1 MSNVCVGMGS
11 YFPEQVLTNAQL
23 EQRCGSFDAKAK
35 GCSLDAWVKRM
46 HGASTRHRS
55 APGEATSD
63 LAVRA
68 AKRALEDAGRDIRDV
83 DLIVMATITGDER
96 WPQTAA
102 AVQRQLGG
110 RARCLQLN
118 SACSGFIDAMMVANS
133 MMDAGASALALILT
147 AECFTGLFHADD
159 FLPHSV
165 FGDGAGALVLERRSD
180 LTDYGMRCF
189 VTGSDGDL
197 GDYIIAQAGGSKR
210 PITAERLAAGEHYIR
225 LRFSEIGVW
234 ALDRFAHCARE
245 AVRRAGL
252 TPADIKCV
260 VPHQASAKLVDR
272 LAHTLELPREMFV
285 LTYPELGNTSSAS
298 IPTALERAVQQHR
311 VADGD
316 WILMPAAGSGM
327 AWGAMVYRWFDYRGE
342 RASRAA
348 ASC

>member
-1 MSNVCVGMGS
+1 MSNVYVGMGS

-23 EQRCGSFDAKAK
+23 EKLCGSFDAQAK

-63 LAVRA
+63 MALRA
-68 AKRALEDAGRDIRDV
+68 AQRALDDAGLDMRDV
-83 DLIVMATITGDER
+83 DLIVMATITGDQR

-102 AVQRQLGG
+102 AVQRALGG
-110 RARCLQLN
+110 SRARCLQLN

-133 MMDAGASALALILT
+133 LLSSGASELALILT
-147 AECFTGLFHADD
+147 AECFAGLFHPDD
-159 FLPHSV
+159 FLPQSV
-165 FGDGAGALVLERRSD
+165 FGDGAGALLVQRRSD
-180 LTDYGMRCF
+180 LTDYGMHGF

-197 GDYIIAQAGGSKR
+197 GEYILAQAGGSRR
-210 PITAERLAAGEHYIR
+210 PITMERLAAGEHYVR

-245 AVRRAGL
+245 AMRRADL
-252 TPADIKCV
+252 TPNDIKCV

-272 LAHTLELPREMFV
+272 LAQVLEMPREKFV
-285 LTYPELGNTSSAS
+285 LTYPEIGNTSSAS
-298 IPTALERAVQQHR
+298 IPTALERAVQQQR
-311 VADGD
+311 FADGD

-327 AWGAMVYRWFDYRGE
+327 AWGAMVYRWFDYRSE
-342 RASRAA
+342 RALKIGA
-348 ASC
+348 